1 MCYVG
6 VMPNEIERKFLV
18 VGAGWKGLGPATPI
32 RQGYLSIDPERV
44 VRVRVAGEKAFIT
57 IKGRLSEL
65 GARVRAEFEYPIP
78 RAEAEALLIAH
89 CLQPLIEKRRH
100 QISHRGAQWVVD
112 EFEGANAGLV
122 MAEIELEHADQAVE
136 LPDWAGTEVT
146 ADPRY
151 QNSSLV
157 RHPFREWGP
166 KP

>member
-1 MCYVG
+1 MTIYDHDVKALDG
-6 VMPNEIERKFLV
+6 S
-18 VGAGWKGLGPATPI
+18 AAD
-32 RQGYLSIDPERV
+32 LSDHE
-44 VRVRVAGEKAFIT
+44 G
-57 IKGRLSEL
+57 
-65 GARVRAEFEYPIP
+65 
-78 RAEAEALLIAH
+78 EALLIAH

-100 QISHRGAQWVVD
+100 QISHRGARWVVD

-122 MAEIELEHADQAVE
+122 MAEIELEHADQEIE
-136 LPDWAGTEVT
+136 LPDWAGAEVT